1 MDNAWGETERGS
13 VFPTN
18 KPRCAESLGFWIRCW
33 FHGSRST
40 QPTTLP
46 TAIGLWGEVGQD
58 ARPTGIGVPLE
69 WKVRV
74 LDGRG
79 TPSLRKNRWILSIW
93 QLVLSNV
100 SPPITEDNHRRGLL
114 SGHHKGLPPGDC
126 YISRIAGPS
135 NRFELPVIGED
146 NRGDVAANA
155 VKCEQVAHTAYP

>member
-1 MDNAWGETERGS
+1 MHREKRNADLRSLRINLVVRSRWGFGYG
-13 VFPTN
+13 V
-18 KPRCAESLGFWIRCW
+18 G

-79 TPSLRKNRWILSIW
+79 DP
-93 QLVLSNV
+93 V
-100 SPPITEDNHRRGLL
+100 PTEKPVD
-114 SGHHKGLPPGDC
+114 
-126 YISRIAGPS
+126 
-135 NRFELPVIGED
+135 FEYMAACVI
-146 NRGDVAANA
+146 
-155 VKCEQVAHTAYP
+155 